1 MPFYIAKNLLICAVA
16 LLLTAASGSLAAAG
30 NRIATVDLEKVFNS
44 YYKTKIID
52 QDFTDQGKVYRN
64 YIQRQAEQLR
74 TMENKFRQK
83 LLQSQNIALSPA
95 ERTKRANEVKQLESD
110 LKRRRAELEQYA
122 AERARILQ
130 ESAAA
135 ERKKVLEE
143 IRAEIRRRAA
153 IEGYALVLDSSGKSM
168 NDTSIV
174 LYSIDALDITGKV
187 ITELNRGAG
196 KNSDRKNDKQ

>member
-83 LLQSQNIALSPA
+83 LLQQVIQSARPHTDTACCHGRDLIQNVHAIAF
-95 ERTKRANEVKQLESD
+95 VF
-110 LKRRRAELEQYA
+110 
-122 AERARILQ
+122 
-130 ESAAA
+130 
-135 ERKKVLEE
+135 
-143 IRAEIRRRAA
+143 
-153 IEGYALVLDSSGKSM
+153 
-168 NDTSIV
+168 
-174 LYSIDALDITGKV
+174 
-187 ITELNRGAG
+187 
-196 KNSDRKNDKQ
+196 